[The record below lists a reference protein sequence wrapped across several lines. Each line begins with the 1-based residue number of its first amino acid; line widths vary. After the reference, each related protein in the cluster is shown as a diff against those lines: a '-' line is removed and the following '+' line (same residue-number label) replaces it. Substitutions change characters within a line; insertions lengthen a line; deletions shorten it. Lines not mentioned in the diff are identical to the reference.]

1 MLSIRKKWNETNA
14 WQSSTDGALLLH
26 SLTLEFFKFLAFHVY
41 FGLTVVWNFAVSLI
55 WTCSFSLW
63 IGGFA
68 RLVNEIRFL
77 LFCITSTV
85 VCLVPA
91 FYKLNQ
97 SSQCRGTKRNGGKNE
112 WIMFFNPL
120 TLNFNFLFQSLTRDN
135 TIQYGEFGNSLLRWK
150 LIEQSFLTTS
160 LNHFLLGWS
169 GKFAL
174 WAWDWKG

>member
-1 MLSIRKKWNETNA
+1 MKW
-14 WQSSTDGALLLH
+14 D
-26 SLTLEFFKFLAFHVY
+26 KCM
-41 FGLTVVWNFAVSLI
+41 TVVNRWSTVASLSYFRVFQI
-55 WTCSFSLW
+55 SGISCVLW
-63 IGGFA
+63 AYSGLKLCCITNMNMLFLVMNMGFV

-91 FYKLNQ
+91 FYKLKQ
-97 SSQCRGTKRNGGKNE
+97 SSQCKGTKRNGGKNE

-120 TLNFNFLFQSLTRDN
+120 TLNFKFLFQSLTKDN
-135 TIQYGEFGNSLLRWK
+135 IIQYGEFGNSLVRWK

-160 LNHFLLGWS
+160 LNNFLLGWS
-169 GKFAL
+169 GEFAL